1 MNSLIDENFS
11 YEIYVINE
19 FLRHCFLT
27 FGAKQSIKAMLSTD
41 RNSKSVSC
49 DSLFYE
55 RSSLKRKLMS
65 RTPSGTGG
73 MGTSTISF
81 KNDDYNYLIN
91 CNELIKTCK
100 EALLENE
107 STVINTFSDITTAE
121 GINDVSPEDYI
132 SVQQTQELQK
142 NSLAEFIKWLS
153 YTEHQLETI
162 CYCANTK
169 IKSDWKDILSHH
181 KK

>member
-1 MNSLIDENFS
+1 
-11 YEIYVINE
+11 
-19 FLRHCFLT
+19 
-27 FGAKQSIKAMLSTD
+27 MLSTD

-121 GINDVSPEDYI
+121 GINDVSQKDYI

-142 NSLAEFIKWLS
+142 SSIAEFNKWLS

-169 IKSDWKDILSHH
+169 IKSDWKDIQSHH
-181 KK
+181 KNFNS